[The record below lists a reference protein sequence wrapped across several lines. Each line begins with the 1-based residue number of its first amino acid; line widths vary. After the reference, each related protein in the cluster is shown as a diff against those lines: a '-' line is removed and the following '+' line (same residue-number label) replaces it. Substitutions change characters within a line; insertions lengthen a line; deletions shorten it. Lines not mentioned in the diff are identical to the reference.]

1 MVSEKEM
8 TMNYLTESSYD
19 SMYTCA
25 VYRAASKQKRNYLLC
40 HIPIDKTEDI
50 AYLAAVTLRVF
61 NDDSPMDE
69 KATQERVLLIR
80 AWENKLKTSFATTYE
95 FLNKLTS
102 VAGGKSW
109 LSEDARKL
117 RRVRRKNK
125 WSQGRLAKE
134 LGVSQQLVSA
144 IEKGERGS
152 PLKVAKWVANR

>member
-1 MVSEKEM
+1 M
-8 TMNYLTESSYD
+8 TMNYLMESEYE
-19 SMYTCA
+19 SMFTAA
-25 VYRAASKQKRNYLLC
+25 VLKAASLRTKRNYLLC
-40 HIPIDKTEDI
+40 RIPIDKTEDI

-61 NDDSPMDE
+61 DDDRPTNE

-109 LSEDARKL
+109 LSDDARKL
-117 RRVRRKNK
+117 RRARRKNK

-144 IEKGERGS
+144 IEKGERES
-152 PLKVAKWVANR
+152 PPKVAKWVANR